1 MVFECVLQQWN
12 KLSRFTSCTNFPL
25 TYNFLLHLDHKGP
38 LSYIP
43 KEDLKQTW
51 NAMMDAMSLEPYLQL
66 QNDKLYPQYLHYN
79 NTGNWSSHCFPNP
92 NAASI
97 NSASTKEFKECQNV
111 NAKIMLPSHS
121 MLQPGFYCYTTTRK
135 PLVHA
140 ISSQNMLHNEKVT
153 SVSQYQAIF
162 LYPHTIGIVTGWME
176 KSQNKLPICACQHCA
191 ILCHRIIWNIAF
203 HKQIVGIMLQLSKS
217 SWSCCKN
224 WYV

>member
-1 MVFECVLQQWN
+1 MISNIFNGLWVCIAAMKQVSLFA
-12 KLSRFTSCTNFPL
+12 SCTNFLL

-153 SVSQYQAIF
+153 SVSGHLFCIHIPLELSQGEWRRAKINYQSVRA
-162 LYPHTIGIVTGWME
+162 
-176 KSQNKLPICACQHCA
+176 
-191 ILCHRIIWNIAF
+191 NIAQYYATKSF
-203 HKQIVGIMLQLSKS
+203 GILHFI
-217 SWSCCKN
+217 N
-224 WYV
+224 R